1 MRNTNINEV
10 EKVMGFNLVKEL
22 KNQSI
27 GSDG

>member
-22 KNQSI
+22 KNQNT